1 MALLIKE
8 FISVQ
13 ALQKRKK
20 KDCQVKKK
28 RAEALRKSLR
38 NLKKIRPLG
47 NRRKL
52 INLGKIKGRV
62 QLPTSKRRK
71 WKKQRG

>member
-1 MALLIKE
+1 MAMLIKE

-13 ALQKRKK
+13 ALRKRRK

-28 RAEALRKSLR
+28 RVEALRKRLR

-52 INLGKIKGRV
+52 INLGKIKCR
-62 QLPTSKRRK
+62 
-71 WKKQRG
+71 